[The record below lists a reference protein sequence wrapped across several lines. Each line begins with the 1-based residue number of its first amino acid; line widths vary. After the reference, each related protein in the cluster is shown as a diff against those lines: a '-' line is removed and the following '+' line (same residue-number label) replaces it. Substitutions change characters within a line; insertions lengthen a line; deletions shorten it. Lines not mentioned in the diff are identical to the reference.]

1 MRSPPQIAT
10 EQDRLR
16 ALLAQQILD
25 TPPEA
30 AFDAIVASAAAATGA
45 PVSLVSLVDEA
56 RQWFKARHGLDATE
70 TPREWAFCA
79 HAIAGSGPLVVP
91 DAENDERFRGNP
103 LVEGAPFVKSYLG
116 APLVDADGHA
126 LGTLCAIDHKPRVW
140 TPAEIDEIS
149 RLANLVTEVMR
160 LRAKALAGERLSLEI
175 MALNERLVA
184 ERSLFDAVEKLGG
197 IGGWELDLETML
209 PVWSAQTCHI
219 HEVSTDYQPT
229 LETAIDF
236 YAPEARPAIA
246 DAIARATANG
256 EHFDLEIEIITA
268 NGNRRWVRTMGKPIL
283 KNGVPVKLVGAFQ
296 DITERRAAMDARI
309 FDERLQRAKAE
320 IQERFLAGD
329 AHQAF
334 TVALDH
340 LCALTGS
347 EYGFIGEVFIEAGA
361 PVLRT
366 HAIIDISWNAETRE
380 FNQERRQTGIEF
392 RNLKTLFG
400 AAMLDAKPVFAN
412 TPAHDPRSGGL
423 PSGHPPM
430 SSFLGAP
437 IIVAGDM
444 VAMAGIA
451 NRPGGYDEHVL
462 QRISPLLEVIGALV
476 SLMRE
481 RQRRE
486 ASETALKAA
495 KSAAENLSTK
505 LRLAVQAGSIGLWQ
519 YSPQSGA
526 LAWDDAMFALYGRD
540 PATFEGGFEDWIA
553 SVHPEDRESAA
564 ADLDVS
570 LAEDIPFRSLF
581 RIVRSDGSVRHIS
594 AHAMLS
600 RIGSESVMVGA
611 NTDVTDFVEAVKRA
625 EAAAEAKSRFLANMS
640 HEIRTPLNGVIGI
653 AGVLAKTKL
662 NDRQFEMAQL
672 IQSSGE
678 TLQAVLNDILDM
690 SKIDAGKVEM
700 SYAPV
705 CVAREIETAASLM
718 GVRAGEKGIAFAV
731 DIADSARGDFIADP
745 VRIRQVVANLAS
757 NAVKF
762 TEEGGVRIEAFRS
775 AAGAFVVRFT
785 DTGIGFDEEA
795 KRRLFGRFEQA
806 DSSITRTHGGSGLG
820 LSIVR
825 GLVGLMGGSIDAE
838 SEVGVGSTFTVTLP
852 LEPCARSAEP
862 PQTAPLSGF
871 DSAQIGGQWE
881 TPLRVLVAEDNST
894 NRRVIG
900 LILDTIDAQIS
911 FVENGELAVEAFR
924 TERFD
929 LILMDMQMPV
939 MDGLTATRAIRALE
953 AQQDL
958 IRTPIVMLTA
968 NAMEEHQRRALE
980 AGCDL
985 HVAKPVAP
993 ADLIEAI
1000 AIVVSNNAEAGSS
1013 PIRQAG

>member
-1 MRSPPQIAT
+1 MRRPPQIAT
-10 EQDRLR
+10 EQDRLS

-25 TPPEA
+25 TPPEP
-30 AFDAIVASAAAATGA
+30 AFDAIVACAAAATGA

-91 DAENDERFRGNP
+91 DADRDERFQGNP

-116 APLVDADGHA
+116 APLIDADGHA

-140 TPAEIDEIS
+140 TSGEIDEIS
-149 RLANLVTEVMR
+149 RLADLVTEVMR
-160 LRAKALAGERLSLEI
+160 LRAKALAAERLSLEI

-219 HEVSTDYQPT
+219 HEVPIDYQPT

-236 YAPEARPAIA
+236 YAPDDRPVIGEAV
-246 DAIARATANG
+246 ARATTNG
-256 EHFDLEIEIITA
+256 APYDLEIEIITA
-268 NGNRRWVRTMGKPIL
+268 RGNRRWVRTMGKPII
-283 KNGVPVKLVGAFQ
+283 KHGVPVKLVGAFQ
-296 DITERRAAMDARI
+296 DITERRAATAKRQ

-334 TVALDH
+334 TIALDH
-340 LCALTGS
+340 LCALTDS
-347 EYGFIGEVFIEAGA
+347 EYGFIGEINSEDGA

-366 HAIIDISWNAETRE
+366 HAITDISWDTATR
-380 FNQERRQTGIEF
+380 QLYQDRSQTGFEF

-400 AAMLDAKPVFAN
+400 AAMVEAKPVFAN
-412 TPAHDPRSGGL
+412 SPAHDPRSGGL

-430 SSFLGAP
+430 TSFLGAP
-437 IIVAGDM
+437 IIVAGEM

-462 QRISPLLEVIGALV
+462 DRIAPLLEVIGALV
-476 SLMRE
+476 TLMRE

-486 ASETALKAA
+486 ASEAELKAA
-495 KSAAENLSTK
+495 KSAAEDLSTK
-505 LRLAVQAGSIGLWQ
+505 LRLAVQAGAIGLWQ
-519 YSPQSGA
+519 FSPQSQA
-526 LAWDDAMFALYGRD
+526 LAWDDAMFSLYGRD
-540 PATFEGGFEDWIA
+540 PSTFKGDVEDWIG
-553 SVHPEDRESAA
+553 SVHPDDRDGAM
-564 ADLDVS
+564 ADLNAS
-570 LAEDIPFRSLF
+570 LEEDTPFRSVF

-611 NTDVTDFVEAVKRA
+611 NTDVTDFIAAVERA

-653 AGVLAKTKL
+653 AGVLAKTEL
-662 NDRQFEMAQL
+662 TDRQREMAQL

-690 SKIDAGKVEM
+690 SKIDAGKIEM
-700 SYAPV
+700 SAVPV
-705 CVAREIETAASLM
+705 CVASEIELAASLM
-718 GVRAGEKGIAFAV
+718 AVRADEKGIGFTV
-731 DIADSARGDFIADP
+731 DIAENARGAFRADP
-745 VRIRQVVANLAS
+745 VRLRQIVANLAS

-762 TEEGGVRIEAFRS
+762 TSVGHVRIEALC
-775 AAGAFVVRFT
+775 AADGAYIIRVR
-785 DTGIGFDEEA
+785 DSGIGVDEEA
-795 KRRLFGRFEQA
+795 RKRLFGRFEQA

-825 GLVGLMGGSIDAE
+825 GLVDLMGGSIEVE
-838 SEVGVGSTFTVTLP
+838 SKLGVGSTFTVTLP
-852 LEPCARSAEP
+852 LEPCDHAGEPSDSSAGDFRHEV
-862 PQTAPLSGF
+862 QRDA
-871 DSAQIGGQWE
+871 
-881 TPLRVLVAEDNST
+881 PLRVLVAEDNST
-894 NRRVIG
+894 NRQVIG
-900 LILDTIDAQIS
+900 LILETIDARVA
-911 FVENGELAVEAFR
+911 FVENGELALHAMQS
-924 TERFD
+924 ERFD
-929 LILMDMQMPV
+929 VVLMDMQMPV
-939 MDGLTATRAIRALE
+939 MDGLSATRAIREWE
-953 AQQDL
+953 ARQGQN
-958 IRTPIVMLTA
+958 RTPIVMLTA
-968 NAMEEHQRRALE
+968 NAMDDHRRRAID

-985 HVAKPVAP
+985 HVAKPVSP
-993 ADLIEAI
+993 ADLLA
-1000 AIVVSNNAEAGSS
+1000 ALADAVSSEGDDYSARE
-1013 PIRQAG
+1013 RQAI